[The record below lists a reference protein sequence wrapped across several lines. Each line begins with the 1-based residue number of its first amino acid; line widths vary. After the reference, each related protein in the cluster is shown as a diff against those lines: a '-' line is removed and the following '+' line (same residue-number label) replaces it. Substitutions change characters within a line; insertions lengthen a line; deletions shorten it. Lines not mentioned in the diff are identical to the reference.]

1 MALKYLQKL
10 VRDKV
15 DFLHADKLQSF
26 LQVYF
31 NILVA
36 KVSYQLI
43 LSLLMDMMSHSQS
56 TQINKF
62 AISLQYLKKKVREG
76 VHFLHLDKYQSFYK
90 LALFWWKW
98 PDMSKLP
105 KIGIW

>member
-1 MALKYLQKL
+1 MVKPSQSSQNIKFAMALKYLQKL

-43 LSLLMDMMSHSQS
+43 LSLLMDMMKHSQS

-90 LALFWWKW
+90 LALF
-98 PDMSKLP
+98 
-105 KIGIW
+105 